1 MKYFDV
7 NTTKLPVSSFI
18 AISII
23 VIYLLFTTNIIS
35 EIPCGT
41 SIHTIFMNNFV
52 HIDGAHLISNLYAL
66 YAISRIEEKMGFKP
80 FIWLIVFLLAFNT
93 LVEYM
98 LRNVIKDM
106 NCSIGFSGILFGLIT
121 WELLTTRKL
130 DVQLIISILISVITP
145 SFSNKKVSLSG
156 HVVGALSGVIGG
168 IIWKTINTIKI

>member
-1 MKYFDV
+1 MKLFDV
-7 NTTKLPVSSFI
+7 NTSKLPVSSFI

-41 SIHTIFMNNFV
+41 SIHNIFMSNFV
-52 HIDGAHLISNLYAL
+52 HIDAAHLISNLYAL
-66 YAISRIEEKMGFKP
+66 YAISRVEEKLGFKP

-93 LVEYM
+93 LVEYI

-106 NCSIGFSGILFGLIT
+106 KCSIGFSGILFGLIT

-130 DVQLIISILISVITP
+130 DVQLIIAIVISVITP
-145 SFSNKKVSLSG
+145 SIGNKKVSLSG
-156 HVVGALSGVIGG
+156 HAVGALSGVVGG
-168 IIWKTINTIKI
+168 IIWKTINTEKI